1 MAWNYRLVNS
11 KAEWMHLFK
20 EKEEHS
26 FNISDILGIEWNKG
40 KFLFILLSDLKD
52 ITGCSSETSL
62 ACISPKS
69 E

>member
-1 MAWNYRLVNS
+1 
-11 KAEWMHLFK
+11 MHLFK